1 MIGCIIQARIG
12 SSRLPGK
19 TMLKIDGQN
28 PLLYYVIKQI
38 QFSKLIDKIVVAT
51 TELPEDDIIFNFV
64 KSLGIECFRGSEKDV
79 LDRHYQCAKKYSFSI
94 IVRIPSDKPLIDPQI
109 IDLVIDKFKQNSFD
123 YVTNFLPYTFPY
135 GTEVEVLSYTALE
148 KTWNKAQL
156 PSEREHVTQY
166 IYTHK
171 EEFQIFNVE
180 NSENLSVYRWEVD
193 RKDDLKLVKLIVSK
207 IRKQPILMKD
217 ILDLFSREP
226 DLIKINKDHVHDE
239 GYRKSLKEDKEF
251 LKSDRKIS

>member
-1 MIGCIIQARIG
+1 MIGCIIQARMG

-19 TMLKIDGQN
+19 TMMKIDEQN

-51 TELPEDDIIFNFV
+51 TELSEDDIIFNFV

-79 LDRHYQCAKKYSFSI
+79 LDRHYQCAKKYSFST
-94 IVRIPSDKPLIDPQI
+94 IVRIPSDKPLIDPEI
-109 IDLVIDKFKQNSFD
+109 IDLVINKFKQNSFD

-135 GTEVEVLSYTALE
+135 GTEVEVISYAALE

-156 PSEREHVTQY
+156 PSEREHVTPY

-171 EEFQIFNVE
+171 EDFQILNVE

-193 RKDDLKLVKLIVSK
+193 QKNDLKLVKLIVSK
-207 IRKQPILMKD
+207 IRKQPILTKD

-226 DLIKINKDHVHDE
+226 DLIKINKEQIPDE

-251 LKSDRKIS
+251 LKSNKKQS